1 MLALPSKKWRTF
13 NSFYKGK
20 GIAKDLKRSLR
31 SKSYIILHQ
40 AKDELICIFDD
51 ATKVHPSKF
60 FQKWKQKRPFTL
72 RHLPLKVGHFKISSL
87 PQFCVKWFPN
97 ETSSLPYRLLW
108 IRKGNT
114 MVLMLGQTLGYFLED
129 SMSTIYRFLVLSAF
143 LSIFWFKLCQIY

>member
-13 NSFYKGK
+13 NSFYKRK
-20 GIAKDLKRSLR
+20 GTAKDPKRPLR

-51 ATKVHPSKF
+51 ATNVHPTKF
-60 FQKWKQKRPFTL
+60 VFQKWKLKRPFTL
-72 RHLPLKVGHFKISSL
+72 RHLPFKVGGFKISSL
-87 PQFCVKWFPN
+87 PQFSVKRFPN

-143 LSIFWFKLCQIY
+143 LSIFWFKLY